1 MSLTISLF
9 TISIRCP
16 YSLLLLQVTIAQ
28 LLERAY
34 MESKCF
40 GSHCARV
47 EVHDM
52 ISYLCSHQLLRNN
65 KLLVVLDRLFIGL
78 FIVLRCG

>member
-1 MSLTISLF
+1 
-9 TISIRCP
+9 
-16 YSLLLLQVTIAQ
+16 
-28 LLERAY
+28 